1 MFTKRF
7 FALLLC
13 FTLIFALFVPVNAIK
28 HEYFDGIYAQDL
40 KFTPDG
46 GGKFIYVNNNEGI
59 LRSHIT
65 DSSNPT
71 PEYIMKNEG
80 LSSDAYSLYLSFI
93 NRTETRFQTTNV
105 IDEQGF
111 DIELDVEF
119 YAKESSVL
127 KINAIGFSVTDYDT
141 YFENGVLTK
150 KDRPWSCLT
159 AVSDYTGR
167 PIYQQNSSVKYFP
180 RKFTPQSIKL
190 KKGDTVWL
198 SEFIENYRSV
208 PWLKGVQI
216 LADVQIIS
224 GTMDINIAALRSKAA
239 LGDRSAHVKNAHS
252 GKYYR
257 DRQYKGIADTLPSV
271 TSDVLSYTIDEYF
284 VGGTF
289 LPVTVYNQFQPDGN
303 TLNKWFTHLNPQED
317 IWSRDLCAESD
328 MLSFK
333 YKDSSKLDYYGAFVR
348 EPDKDDV
355 WVFDCFHSDTTN
367 WDGEE
372 FTGYK
377 KSEYIPNYPL
387 TTARENSG
395 FGCNL
400 GNYGVKT
407 NYHLKIENTS
417 GKTRYF
423 NYHLKTTSDNLINV
437 RDINGIYLTPYTVTK
452 GQTDT
457 KVLDTLACVELPDG
471 KTTEFI
477 LEVTLPT
484 NCAGGMENSFS
495 VTDIPT
501 EIVFEETKASPYL
514 KKSNFTGS
522 EYYKWE
528 NGELFISPDNKTF
541 TKQEIDVKT
550 TALFENK
557 WNDYEIRRA
566 GKGYTARCS
575 AYLDTPSLYAET
587 LKYFN
592 NLYILD
598 ENFNVI
604 SQKQFDFFP
613 IDVSYAFGK
622 YYVSTKNGNFY
633 SKDGVNW
640 NEFLSGFSVPLFA
653 ENKNIAVAYKDK
665 TLYITENG
673 ESFTPIIFAKNA
685 PKYVDT
691 IGEYFYYAD
700 KNELYLSENC
710 VTWEKLTFEEDILSI
725 GISNGKIVVNESKT
739 IDIPKFKNEIMLN
752 IKNKIVVP
760 DVLPFISNNRT
771 QVPVRALLENLG
783 ATVDFKA
790 DTREVKASLGEK
802 EIALTIDSK
811 TAKVDGKEITLD
823 SPAVISNERTF
834 VPLRFIA
841 ENLGFNVNWNPE
853 ERLIAVT
860 EAKKEENPEFEELI
874 PAPVLES
881 GIIPD
886 SETAKNVAFEILK
899 GLGYD
904 FKTLD
909 VTSVKGGK
917 AWNIKSPD
925 FGLIMVISK
934 ENCEVLEFIEPTLN
948 NNEEKN

>member
-1 MFTKRF
+1 MFIKRF
-7 FALLLC
+7 SAVLIC
-13 FTLIFALFVPVNAIK
+13 FSLIFALFLPAQAIK
-28 HEYFDGIYAQDL
+28 HEFFDGVKAQDL

-59 LRSHIT
+59 LRSHLT
-65 DSSNPT
+65 DSSNPS

-80 LSSDAYSLYLSFI
+80 LTSDAYSLYLSFI
-93 NRTETRFQTTNV
+93 NRTETRFATTNV

-119 YAKESSVL
+119 TAKEKSVL
-127 KINAIGFSVTDYDT
+127 KINAIGFAVTDYDI
-141 YFENGVLTK
+141 YFEDGVLTK

-180 RKFTPQSIKL
+180 KEFTPQTVDI
-190 KKGDTVWL
+190 KKGETVWL
-198 SEFIENYRSV
+198 SRFIENYRSV

-216 LADVQIIS
+216 LADVQILS
-224 GTMDINIAALRSKAA
+224 GSLDINIAALRSNTA
-239 LGDRSAHVKNAHS
+239 LRDRSAHVNDAHP

-289 LPVTVYNQFQPDGN
+289 LPVTVYNQFQPEGN

-333 YKDSSKLDYYGAFVR
+333 YNDNSKLDYYGVFVR
-348 EPDKDDV
+348 EPDKDDT
-355 WVFDCFHSDTTN
+355 WIFDCFHSDTTN

-387 TTARENSG
+387 TTERENSG

-407 NYHLKIENTS
+407 NYHLKFENTS

-423 NYHLKTTSDNLINV
+423 NYHLKTTSDNLVNV
-437 RDINGIYLTPYTVTK
+437 RDMNGNYLTPYTVTK

-457 KVLDTLACVELPDG
+457 KVLDTLACVELPSG
-471 KTTEFI
+471 ETTEFI

-495 VTDIPT
+495 VTDTPT
-501 EIVFEETKASPYL
+501 EIVFEETKTSPYL
-514 KKSNFTGS
+514 KKTNFTGS

-528 NGELFISPDNKTF
+528 NGELYISPDNKTF
-541 TKQEIDVKT
+541 TKKEIDVKT
-550 TALFENK
+550 SALFENK

-566 GKGYTARCS
+566 GNGYTARCS

-592 NLYILD
+592 ALYILD

-604 SQKQFDFFP
+604 SQKQFDAFP
-613 IDVSYAFGK
+613 TNVSYAFGK
-622 YYVSTKNGNFY
+622 YYVSTKKGNFY

-640 NEFLSGFSVPLFA
+640 KDFLQGFTVPLFA
-653 ENKNIAVAYKDK
+653 ESKNVAVSYKDK
-665 TLYITENG
+665 TLYITDNG
-673 ESFTPIIFAKNA
+673 ESFTPVIFSANA

-691 IGEYFYYAD
+691 IGSYFYFAD
-700 KNELYLSENC
+700 KNVLYLSEDC
-710 VTWEKLTFEEDILSI
+710 IFWEKVTFDEEITSI
-725 GISNGKIVVNESKT
+725 GTTDGKISVNGKEITV
-739 IDIPKFKNEIMLN
+739 PKFKKDIILN
-752 IKNKIVVP
+752 IKNKIIVP
-760 DVLPFISNNRT
+760 DVLPFIANDRT
-771 QVPVRALLENLG
+771 QVPVRAFLENLG
-783 ATVDFKA
+783 AKVDFSAEK
-790 DTREVKASLGEK
+790 REVSAILGDKEIILTLDS
-802 EIALTIDSK
+802 EIAL
-811 TAKVDGKEITLD
+811 VDGKEIKLD

-834 VPLRFIA
+834 VPLRFVA
-841 ENLGFNVNWNPE
+841 ENLGFSVVWNAKE
-853 ERLIAVT
+853 KLITVT
-860 EAKKEENPEFEELI
+860 EIIKEENPEFEELI
-874 PAPVLES
+874 PAPILES

-886 SETAKNVAFEILK
+886 SETAKNVATEILK
-899 GLGYD
+899 GLGYN
-904 FKTLD
+904 FEVLD
-909 VTSVKGGK
+909 ITSVDSGK

-925 FGLIMVISK
+925 VGLIMVISK
-934 ENCEVLEFIEPTLN
+934 ENCEVLEFYEP
-948 NNEEKN
+948 KNSNRE